1 MLLEYYNHIQLSLK
15 INLIFPRFV
24 TLIISFIYLLIHI
37 MVKRRWKITRIF
49 KFHEL
54 HIFGDIN
61 LFLRKRE
68 NLKLNECVPF
78 EWNLIL
84 INIIKNVTDT
94 TFCFIKVK
102 ERKKM
107 TSSYSGLFRKHVENV
122 LLVILFKV
130 NKIIINLAN
139 YIFG

>member
-1 MLLEYYNHIQLSLK
+1 
-15 INLIFPRFV
+15 
-24 TLIISFIYLLIHI
+24 

-68 NLKLNECVPF
+68 NLKSNECVPF

-122 LLVILFKV
+122 LLVISSRSIKLLSIWQ
-130 NKIIINLAN
+130 IIYLDDSMSYKFVSSIIYIVGIQNCLALV
-139 YIFG
+139 YF